1 MMNYDEFK
9 EAFIKSFED
18 YINENYSNYVINTE
32 SVLKNNIT
40 LDGLSLRREGDKI
53 APVVYLNYLYE
64 DYISGKEIKD
74 LVEHISQMMIDSITN
89 KNDLVKDVSMSDFTY
104 DYCKDKIVFNICNSQ
119 LNQDILD
126 KRPNRAFNDLSITYK
141 VLIGKKNDITAS
153 VPIDNNL
160 AQHIGINEEQLYQL
174 AYENTKILMPTTINS
189 MDQVIDFNQID
200 IDSNDILEQDMLWVI
215 SNSKKFNGASAML
228 YTEDLSKLA
237 DKLDADL
244 YIIPSS
250 VDEVLAVSAKS
261 MIASDVNYLKE
272 MVSEVNKTLEPEM
285 LLSNEV
291 YTFDKQSHKIT
302 IAESS
307 SVRNEDKSF
316 DDIPFKRKSR

>member
-1 MMNYDEFK
+1 M
-9 EAFIKSFED
+9 
-18 YINENYSNYVINTE
+18 
-32 SVLKNNIT
+32 
-40 LDGLSLRREGDKI
+40 
-53 APVVYLNYLYE
+53 
-64 DYISGKEIKD
+64 
-74 LVEHISQMMIDSITN
+74 
-89 KNDLVKDVSMSDFTY
+89 
-104 DYCKDKIVFNICNSQ
+104 
-119 LNQDILD
+119 
-126 KRPNRAFNDLSITYK
+126 ITYK

-189 MDQVIDFNQID
+189 MDQIIDFNQID

-215 SNSKKFNGASAML
+215 SNSEKFNGASAML

-285 LLSNEV
+285 LLSNEI

>member
-1 MMNYDEFK
+1 
-9 EAFIKSFED
+9 
-18 YINENYSNYVINTE
+18 
-32 SVLKNNIT
+32 
-40 LDGLSLRREGDKI
+40 
-53 APVVYLNYLYE
+53 
-64 DYISGKEIKD
+64 
-74 LVEHISQMMIDSITN
+74 
-89 KNDLVKDVSMSDFTY
+89 
-104 DYCKDKIVFNICNSQ
+104 
-119 LNQDILD
+119 
-126 KRPNRAFNDLSITYK
+126 
-141 VLIGKKNDITAS
+141 
-153 VPIDNNL
+153 
-160 AQHIGINEEQLYQL
+160 
-174 AYENTKILMPTTINS
+174 
-189 MDQVIDFNQID
+189 
-200 IDSNDILEQDMLWVI
+200 MLWVV
-215 SNSKKFNGASAML
+215 SNSEKFNGASAML

-302 IAESS
+302 IAESF
-307 SVRNEDKSF
+307 SVRNEDKTF